1 MGFFLYYR
9 MNNVKDNET
18 DLLYRNDEG
27 KFTDV
32 TNEAGIRNFGLSL
45 SATVGGINNDYLD
58 VFQVD
63 MDSPIQKRKK
73 ANMASMNP
81 ELF

>member
-1 MGFFLYYR
+1 

-18 DLLYRNDEG
+18 DLLYRNNEG

-63 MDSPIQKRKK
+63 MDSQYKK